1 MVSSPSSSQA
11 TNEDFQGP
19 LSSASQS
26 TITLTPQNAEARLA
40 FSQVVDWLLETSQ
53 ADDFRAQEREQASHH
68 ISTASKQVH
77 DQQVNRLIE
86 QIETGQL
93 SSSSPTSSGQS
104 VDKRESS
111 VYIHT
116 GCYFIDL
123 SQPPTNNLRG
133 WIAGRKSNRTHNDF
147 ILCLD
152 NSSLFGI
159 RQHHATFQ
167 VHETGRIIVQKISDH
182 GVVEVD
188 GDVLHAR
195 ERRLFNQH
203 TSSIRLGQLKYLV
216 EYTRHSTTKK
226 HTEAMTEFIRKF
238 YSHKNTLDISMTPT
252 PAPGNGIQV
261 GQWSLSSAGT
271 VGVGGSGR
279 VSVGVNKKGDVVAIK
294 RMNVSESN
302 GNLLRSRR
310 SVIETLTQLANA
322 AKEERIVRL
331 VEVITDDPNATN
343 KAADIWFVLTPFTP
357 KTLHEYKGPL
367 KTESVR
373 SMTIALLEA
382 LTFLHANNWIH
393 GDVKPMNIGVRKWDL
408 DQTSI
413 VLLDTEDAIHVPRG
427 ITTVTPGTKGTV
439 GYVSPER
446 ELGECTPT
454 TDVWAVGVV
463 AIWMLLGRHP
473 WQYRVNPWREGEAFE
488 GKRWLFHRHYD
499 DGVKSIGGCED
510 EELGTAVLQM
520 IRHPYARTEEQKK
533 TRPGCRE
540 ILQMLR
546 ADSTGEGFGWKRT
559 RIGTT

>member
-1 MVSSPSSSQA
+1 MASSPSSSQA

-26 TITLTPQNAEARLA
+26 TITLRPQNAEARLA

-53 ADDFRAQEREQASHH
+53 ADDFQAQEREQASHH
-68 ISTASKQVH
+68 ISTASRQVL

-86 QIETGQL
+86 QIKTGHL

-104 VDKRESS
+104 VDKGESS

-123 SQPPTNNLRG
+123 SRPPTNNFRG
-133 WIAGRKSNRTHNDF
+133 WIAGRKSNKTYNDF

-167 VHETGRIIVQKISDH
+167 IHETGRILVQKISDR

-216 EYTRHSTTKK
+216 EYTRHSTTEK
-226 HTEAMTEFIRKF
+226 HTEAMTEYIRKF
-238 YSHKNTLDISMTPT
+238 YSHKNTIDISMTPT
-252 PAPGNGIQV
+252 PAPGNGIQI
-261 GQWSLSSAGT
+261 GQWSLSGAGT

-279 VSVGVNKKGDVVAIK
+279 VSVGVNKKGDVVAMK

-310 SVIETLTQLANA
+310 SVVETLTQLANA
-322 AKEERIVRL
+322 VKEERIVRL
-331 VEVITDDPNATN
+331 VEVITDVPNATN

-357 KTLHEYKGPL
+357 KTLHE
-367 KTESVR
+367 TESVR

-393 GDVKPMNIGVRKWDL
+393 GDIKPMNIGVRKWDL

-413 VLLDTEDAIHVPRG
+413 VLLDTEDAIYAPQG
-427 ITTVTPGTKGTV
+427 IETVTPGTKGTV
-439 GYVSPER
+439 GYISPE
-446 ELGECTPT
+446 
-454 TDVWAVGVV
+454 
-463 AIWMLLGRHP
+463 
-473 WQYRVNPWREGEAFE
+473 
-488 GKRWLFHRHYD
+488 
-499 DGVKSIGGCED
+499 
-510 EELGTAVLQM
+510 
-520 IRHPYARTEEQKK
+520 
-533 TRPGCRE
+533 
-540 ILQMLR
+540 
-546 ADSTGEGFGWKRT
+546 
-559 RIGTT
+559 

>member
-1 MVSSPSSSQA
+1 MASSPSSSQA

-26 TITLTPQNAEARLA
+26 TITLRPQNAEARLA

-53 ADDFRAQEREQASHH
+53 ADDFQAQEREQASHH
-68 ISTASKQVH
+68 ISTASKQVR

-86 QIETGQL
+86 QIETGHL

-104 VDKRESS
+104 VDKSESS

-123 SQPPTNNLRG
+123 SQPPTNNFRG
-133 WIAGRKSNRTHNDF
+133 WIAGRKSNKTHNDF

-167 VHETGRIIVQKISDH
+167 VHETGRILVQKISDR
-182 GVVEVD
+182 GTVEVD

-195 ERRLFNQH
+195 ECRLFNQH

-216 EYTRHSTTKK
+216 EYTRHSNTEN
-226 HTEAMTEFIRKF
+226 HTEAMTEYTRKL
-238 YSHKNTLDISMTPT
+238 YSHKNLLDISMTPT
-252 PAPGNGIQV
+252 PAPGNGIQI

-279 VSVGVNKKGDVVAIK
+279 VSVGVNKKGDVVAVK

-310 SVIETLTQLANA
+310 SVIETLTLLASA

-343 KAADIWFVLTPFTP
+343 KAADI
-357 KTLHEYKGPL
+357 
-367 KTESVR
+367 
-373 SMTIALLEA
+373 
-382 LTFLHANNWIH
+382 
-393 GDVKPMNIGVRKWDL
+393 
-408 DQTSI
+408 
-413 VLLDTEDAIHVPRG
+413 
-427 ITTVTPGTKGTV
+427 
-439 GYVSPER
+439 
-446 ELGECTPT
+446 
-454 TDVWAVGVV
+454 
-463 AIWMLLGRHP
+463 
-473 WQYRVNPWREGEAFE
+473 
-488 GKRWLFHRHYD
+488 
-499 DGVKSIGGCED
+499 
-510 EELGTAVLQM
+510 
-520 IRHPYARTEEQKK
+520 
-533 TRPGCRE
+533 
-540 ILQMLR
+540 
-546 ADSTGEGFGWKRT
+546 
-559 RIGTT
+559 

>member
-1 MVSSPSSSQA
+1 MASSPSSSQA

-26 TITLTPQNAEARLA
+26 TITLRPQNAEARLA

-53 ADDFRAQEREQASHH
+53 PDDFQAQEREQASHH
-68 ISTASKQVH
+68 ISTASRQVR

-86 QIETGQL
+86 QIETGHL

-104 VDKRESS
+104 VDKGESS

-123 SQPPTNNLRG
+123 SQPPTNNFRG
-133 WIAGRKSNRTHNDF
+133 WIAGRKSNKTHNDF

-167 VHETGRIIVQKISDH
+167 VHETGRILVQKISDR

-195 ERRLFNQH
+195 EHRLFNQH

-216 EYTRHSTTKK
+216 EYTRHSTTEK
-226 HTEAMTEFIRKF
+226 HTEAMTEYVRKF

-252 PAPGNGIQV
+252 PAPGNGIQI
-261 GQWSLSSAGT
+261 GQWSLSGAGT

-279 VSVGVNKKGDVVAIK
+279 VSVGVNKKGDVVAMK

-302 GNLLRSRR
+302 ENLLRSRR

-393 GDVKPMNIGVRKWDL
+393 GDIKPMNIGVRKWDL

-413 VLLDTEDAIHVPRG
+413 VLLDTEDAIYAPRG
-427 ITTVTPGTKGTV
+427 IATVTPGTKGTV
-439 GYVSPER
+439 GYISPER
-446 ELGECTPT
+446 ELGVFTPT
-454 TDVWAVGVV
+454 ADVWAVGV
-463 AIWMLLGRHP
+463 ATIWMLLGRHP
-473 WQYRVNPWREGEAFE
+473 WQYRVNPWREGDAFE

-499 DGVKSIGGCED
+499 TAVKSIGGCED

-540 ILQMLR
+540 VLQMLR
-546 ADSTGEGFGWKRT
+546 AGSTGEGFGWKRT
-559 RIGTT
+559 RIGAT

>member
-1 MVSSPSSSQA
+1 MASSPSSSQA

-26 TITLTPQNAEARLA
+26 TITLRPQNAEARLA

-53 ADDFRAQEREQASHH
+53 ADDFQAQEREQASHH
-68 ISTASKQVH
+68 ISTASRQVH
-77 DQQVNRLIE
+77 DQQVNKLIE
-86 QIETGQL
+86 QIETGHL

-104 VDKRESS
+104 VDKGESS

-123 SQPPTNNLRG
+123 SQPPTNNFRG

-167 VHETGRIIVQKISDH
+167 VHETGRILVQKISDH

-216 EYTRHSTTKK
+216 EYTRHSTTEN
-226 HTEAMTEFIRKF
+226 HTEAMTEYIRKF

-252 PAPGNGIQV
+252 PAPGNGIQI
-261 GQWSLSSAGT
+261 GQWSLSGAGT

-413 VLLDTEDAIHVPRG
+413 VLLDTEDAIYAPRG
-427 ITTVTPGTKGTV
+427 IATVTPGTKGTV
-439 GYVSPER
+439 GYISPER

-454 TDVWAVGVV
+454 ADVWAVGVA

-473 WQYRVNPWREGEAFE
+473 WQHRVNPWREGEAFE

-499 DGVKSIGGCED
+499 AAVKSIGGCED

-533 TRPGCRE
+533 TRLGCRE

-546 ADSTGEGFGWKRT
+546 AGSTGEGFGWKRT
-559 RIGTT
+559 RIGAT